1 MEFELTEAERA
12 QWDVDP
18 DEWPH
23 TPPFGVFA
31 ALYDEDHNLW
41 WRAGSGHGMN
51 AYDAAR
57 DRIDDVEAVLDQW
70 NETAQLQLAV
80 SPTTTPV
87 ISIGHATRVL
97 RAILRGGP

>member
-1 MEFELTEAERA
+1 MEFELTDAERA

-41 WRAGSGHGMN
+41 WRAGSGHGLN

-57 DRIDDVEAVLDQW
+57 QVIDDAAALADKWAADIDGLPRADGCARQLHAVL
-70 NETAQLQLAV
+70 
-80 SPTTTPV
+80 
-87 ISIGHATRVL
+87 
-97 RAILRGGP
+97 RGEP